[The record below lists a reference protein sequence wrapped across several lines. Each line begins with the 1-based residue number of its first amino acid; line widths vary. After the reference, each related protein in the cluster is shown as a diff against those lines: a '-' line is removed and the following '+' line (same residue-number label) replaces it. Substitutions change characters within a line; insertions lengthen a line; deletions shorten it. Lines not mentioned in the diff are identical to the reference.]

1 MVAPVSR
8 MIRVDKVWLTLGA
21 HDMRC
26 GMDGLLGHVVRHFES
41 GAQAHHAYIFTNR
54 RANRLKVLV
63 YDGAGLWL
71 CMRRLQTG
79 SFSWPTQTDGSVSIN
94 HEQLNWLIA
103 GLPWQR
109 MSEHANARAITVV

>member
-1 MVAPVSR
+1 
-8 MIRVDKVWLTLGA
+8 MIRIDAVWLAQGA

-26 GMDGLLGHVVRHFES
+26 GMDALLGFVVRAFAG
-41 GAQAHHAYIFTNR
+41 GAQAHHAYLFTNR

-71 CMRRLQTG
+71 CARRLQTG
-79 SFSWPTQTDGSVSIN
+79 SFNWPTDSSGTLRITR
-94 HEQLNWLIA
+94 EQLGWLIA

-109 MSEHANARAITVV
+109 MSEHAQARAITAV